1 MRLSNFLVT
10 FSACALF
17 AACANDET
25 PDGNNLPQGNGE
37 QAFIAVRLAAPNAM
51 TRATYKDGT
60 TAESDVD
67 DIRFY
72 FFKNDD
78 SAAPVSGI
86 GTESSVNFITLNS
99 TSTPTVPS
107 FDDAGT
113 DVNEDK
119 KATVLVLNNVDLDNR
134 PAKMMV
140 VLNTGDALGSNSLSL
155 SELKAKTADYLTNKT
170 NEGTFVMSN
179 SVYMDGN
186 PLAIVDA
193 VDVADYISE
202 NQPGAENNPVQVYVE
217 RVLARVDVKQKS
229 NNNSLQGYTDDTD
242 VAATNI
248 NGYQDPST
256 HKVIANV
263 KGWAIANQN
272 AKSYLIKQLDNTW
285 NATSPFTGWNAPTN
299 HRSYWAN
306 TTQLNTGALALAT
319 NPDYNSIT
327 KAQETTIPNSQYC
340 QERTEITDIDNNPTE
355 LIVFAQLTVNN
366 NPTTIARYGGQY
378 YTVDA
383 LMSTFLAQLGD
394 IYIKS
399 KEGGSGS
406 TNIDKW
412 TALSADHLKLRP
424 AEDGEDDV
432 AAYEAVLD
440 LQDEFAN
447 STNYQFASNSE
458 GTTSMELSAV
468 EKALNAFTAQ
478 LWYNGRTYYH
488 VPITHT
494 TITNSDGDGGTT
506 TPLYGVVRNHL
517 YNIAI
522 SGITGLGTPIP
533 GDTNGDEDDPDDSED
548 PGKDPIDPED
558 PEDNNS
564 YLAAEINIL
573 SWNVIDQN
581 VELGKD

>member
-1 MRLSNFLVT
+1 MRLSNFLVM

-25 PDGNNLPQGNGE
+25 PDGNNLSQGNGE

-51 TRATYKDGT
+51 TRATYEDGSA
-60 TAESDVD
+60 AESDVD

-72 FFKNDD
+72 FFDNDGKD
-78 SAAPVSGI
+78 VSVSGI
-86 GTESSVNFITLNS
+86 GTESSVNFITLNAS
-99 TSTPTVPS
+99 STPTVPS

-113 DVNEDK
+113 DVNVDK

-140 VLNTGDALGSNSLSL
+140 VLNTGDALGNTSLSL
-155 SELKAKTADYLTNKT
+155 SSLKDKAEDYLKDKT
-170 NEGTFVMSN
+170 SEGKFVMSN

-186 PLAIVDA
+186 PLATVDA
-193 VDVADYISE
+193 IDVADYISE
-202 NQPGAENNPVQVYVE
+202 NQSGAETNPVKVYVE
-217 RVLARVDVKQKS
+217 RVVARVDVKQKS

-272 AKSYLIKQLDNTW
+272 AKSYLIKRLDDKNW
-285 NATSPFTGWNAPTN
+285 NATSPFTGWNDATN

-306 TTQLNTGALALAT
+306 TTQLNTGASALAT

-340 QERTEITDIDNNPTE
+340 QELTEITDMDDNPTE
-355 LIVFAQLTVNN
+355 LNVFAQLTVNN

-424 AEDGEDDV
+424 AEDGEDGV

-447 STNYQFASNSE
+447 GDNYEFASNSE

-488 VPITHT
+488 VPITHDT
-494 TITNSDGDGGTT
+494 DGATATDPGRF
-506 TPLYGVVRNHL
+506 GVVRNHL

-533 GDTNGDEDDPDDSED
+533 GDTEGGEEDPDD

-558 PEDNNS
+558 PEDSNS

-573 SWNVIDQN
+573 SWNVIGQN

>member
-1 MRLSNFLVT
+1 MRLSNFLVM

-140 VLNTGDALGSNSLSL
+140 VLNTGDALGSTSLSL
-155 SELKAKTADYLTNKT
+155 SSLKDKAEDYLKDKT
-170 NEGTFVMSN
+170 SEGKFVMSN

-186 PLAIVDA
+186 PLATVDA
-193 VDVADYISE
+193 IDVADYISE
-202 NQPGAENNPVQVYVE
+202 NQSGAETNPVKVYVE
-217 RVLARVDVKQKS
+217 RVVARVDVKQKS

-272 AKSYLIKQLDNTW
+272 AKSYLIKRLDDKNW
-285 NATSPFTGWNAPTN
+285 NATSPFTGWNDATN

-306 TTQLNTGALALAT
+306 TTQLNTGASALAT

-340 QERTEITDIDNNPTE
+340 QERTEITDIDDNPTE

-406 TNIDKW
+406 TNIENW

-424 AEDGEDDV
+424 AEDGESDV

-440 LQDEFAN
+440 LKD
-447 STNYQFASNSE
+447 SYTTGYSFASDDQ
-458 GTTSMELSAV
+458 GTSSMELSAV
-468 EKALNAFTAQ
+468 EAKLNAFTAQ

-488 VPITHT
+488 VPITHDT
-494 TITNSDGDGGTT
+494 DGSATADAGR
-506 TPLYGVVRNHL
+506 YGVVRNHL

-533 GDTNGDEDDPDDSED
+533 GDTNGDEDDPDDEED

-558 PEDNNS
+558 PEDSNS

-573 SWNVIDQN
+573 SWNVIDQE
-581 VELGKD
+581 VELGGKTE